1 MKKIVRIL
9 FMSILVAFSAMSCNY
24 LDVVPD
30 ETPTE
35 DDAFEDER
43 AAERFIY
50 GCYGSMQKERLMI
63 LTSGEVIAS
72 FDSML
77 GMALGNTYTA
87 ADPGYFNFWSRW
99 YGVIR
104 RCYIL
109 LDNIDN
115 VPGMKEQDVKYYKGE
130 AKFLIAYHHFLLMR
144 SYGPII
150 IADHL
155 LDASMS
161 ANEMPE
167 RAEFD
172 DCVDFIAKTF
182 DEAAADLPVTWKA
195 SSYGR
200 ATKVAAL
207 AFKAKAL
214 VYAASPLFNG
224 NSKFYKD
231 FVDKS
236 GKHLMPLEYDASKW
250 LRAVDACKDAVEAAE
265 AAGIEL
271 YYGTPSATYPQPED
285 PVEFRC
291 RMNFIDPQNNEVI
304 WADTR
309 SEDYYDYQN
318 SCTPRH
324 PDYGDPSWNAYSPTW
339 RTVKMFYT
347 KNGLPIDEDPEY
359 IPESEYFNTSGY
371 DDMQVANIHLGREP
385 RFNAWIGFH
394 GGWYEMNRDDDTKV
408 RLMFRR
414 DDVHGLG
421 NRTRNYTITGYL
433 VKKGVGPRYCTEQ
446 GGIQDEYSWPLM
458 RLADLYLLYA
468 EALIESGDL
477 QTGMTYLN
485 KVRQRAGIPNVET
498 SWKGIATLNQD
509 KLREIVRRERCIE
522 MFNEGQYFWDV
533 RRWLVAEDIYSMNPE
548 GLNIQGETDSDFNEV
563 VTIGANWGFKSPT
576 NYLWPIKQREIN
588 IDGKLVQNPGY

>member
-1 MKKIVRIL
+1 MKKILRL
-9 FMSILVAFSAMSCNY
+9 FLIGLAALSVVSCNY

-35 DDAFEDER
+35 SDAFEDEK

-50 GCYGSMQKERLMI
+50 GCYGAMQKERLMI
-63 LTSGEVIAS
+63 LTSGEVICS

-77 GMALGNTYTA
+77 SMALGNTYTA
-87 ADPGYFNFWSRW
+87 ANPSYFNMWSRW

-109 LDNIDN
+109 LNNIDN
-115 VPGMKEQDVKYYKGE
+115 VPGMNEQDIKYYKGE

-144 SYGPII
+144 AYGPII
-150 IADHL
+150 IADRL
-155 LDASMS
+155 FDASMS
-161 ANEMPE
+161 AADMPGRSTLDE
-167 RAEFD
+167 CVEF
-172 DCVDFIAKTF
+172 ITKTF
-182 DEAAADLPVTWKA
+182 DEAAEDLPVTWKA
-195 SSYGR
+195 SSFGR

-207 AFKAKAL
+207 AFKAKTL

-224 NSKFYKD
+224 NSKFYSNL
-231 FVDKS
+231 VDGS
-236 GKHLMPLEYDASKW
+236 GNHLMPLEYDKEKW
-250 LRAVDACKDAVEAAE
+250 TKATAACKAATEAAE

-271 YYGTPSATYPQPED
+271 YYGTPSSTYPEPSD

-347 KNGLPIDEDPEY
+347 ENGLPIDEDPKY
-359 IPESEYFNTSGY
+359 IKEADYFKTNSH
-371 DDMQVANIHLGREP
+371 VAAIHMNREP
-385 RFNAWIGFH
+385 RFNAWIGYH
-394 GGWYEMNRDDDTKV
+394 YGYYEMARGDDTKV
-408 RLMFRR
+408 QLMLRG
-414 DDVHGLG
+414 DDEHGLG
-421 NRTRNYTITGYL
+421 NRTRNYSITGYL

-446 GGIQDEYSWPLM
+446 DGIQDNYPWPLM

-468 EALIESGDL
+468 EASIESNDL

-485 KVRQRAGIPNVET
+485 KVRRRAGIPDVET
-498 SWKGIATLNQD
+498 SWKGIATLDQS

-533 RRWLVAEDIYSMNPE
+533 RRWLMAEDIYSHDPE
-548 GLNIQGETDSDFNEV
+548 GLNIAGKTDTDFYQV

-588 IDGKLVQNPGY
+588 INGKLVQNPGY